1 MGCSNSKEE
10 EEETKKIHIVQI
22 YEDKHVK
29 LREECCRE
37 IKGGEVININDNRYI
52 YNKDGFYKPQFL
64 LGAGKNN

>member
-1 MGCSNSKEE
+1 MGLSSSSKK
-10 EEETKKIHIVQI
+10 EETKKIHVVQI

-64 LGAGKNN
+64 LGAGKK